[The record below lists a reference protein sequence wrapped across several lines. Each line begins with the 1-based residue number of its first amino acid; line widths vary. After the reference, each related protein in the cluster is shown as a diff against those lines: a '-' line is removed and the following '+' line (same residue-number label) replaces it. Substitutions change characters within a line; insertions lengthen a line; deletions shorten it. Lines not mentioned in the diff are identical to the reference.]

1 MKFESRLRK
10 ESFYIDHRSC
20 SKHTR
25 SLQQTDIRL
34 IRALTCD
41 LYCMKM
47 DRASILGD
55 AIEYVKELQQQV
67 KELQEELLDNKDDE
81 LAPGMALD
89 EGAVTV
95 GEPKLGATESPAKVD
110 KVTVEVID
118 RTGEHELTQ
127 PMQVST
133 TIFSE
138 KLKA

>member
-1 MKFESRLRK
+1 
-10 ESFYIDHRSC
+10 
-20 SKHTR
+20 
-25 SLQQTDIRL
+25 
-34 IRALTCD
+34 
-41 LYCMKM
+41 M

-81 LAPGMALD
+81 LAPVMTLD

-95 GEPKLGATESPAKVD
+95 GEPKLGATEGPAKVD

-118 RTGEHELTQ
+118 RVGEHELTQ

-133 TIFSE
+133 LTFSE
-138 KLKA
+138 KSRPKV